1 MAAAY
6 LSWAE
11 DFAWIR
17 FLRDMPPVPLFFTS
31 IIRDRVEITDTND
44 EDEFVEFLSAGSLVG
59 VQEASGDL
67 QRFHRPMTHTF
78 IGTMEQVKKELGV
91 FAQAA
96 LCRSQLRSST
106 LGLLASYNEA
116 MWSTYVDP
124 YHVFM
129 KAGPELRFLSVAQ
142 LTEKIGSVP
151 KGGIDLTV
159 LNDIDPVLL
168 GSVGLRP
175 GFCPT
180 RGDSRLTVVPE
191 GDIGGG
197 LAVYILKLLSGRRA
211 NFIEPFYIIH
221 QRNRFAA
228 GHAGPNDYTQ
238 CPGNVVVARDE
249 RFAKTEY
256 RYAGAPF
263 AWYVFP
269 QGEKTM
275 LHMSEKDGVLKMVC
289 TLVEAAP
296 TKHYLASYSHSE
308 FRHQT
313 LSPQELFQR
322 LISIGVTQHYAIVD
336 GDWTKELE
344 ELARL
349 MGFDFYKI

>member
-1 MAAAY
+1 
-6 LSWAE
+6 
-11 DFAWIR
+11 
-17 FLRDMPPVPLFFTS
+17 
-31 IIRDRVEITDTND
+31 
-44 EDEFVEFLSAGSLVG
+44 
-59 VQEASGDL
+59 
-67 QRFHRPMTHTF
+67 
-78 IGTMEQVKKELGV
+78 
-91 FAQAA
+91 
-96 LCRSQLRSST
+96 
-106 LGLLASYNEA
+106 
-116 MWSTYVDP
+116 
-124 YHVFM
+124 
-129 KAGPELRFLSVAQ
+129 
-142 LTEKIGSVP
+142 
-151 KGGIDLTV
+151 V

-289 TLVEAAP
+289 TVVEAAP

-322 LISIGVTQHYAIVD
+322 LVSIGVTQHYAIVD